1 MKLAEALILR
11 KDLQT
16 RIANLR
22 DRLFSNVLNQEGD
35 APSEDPSELIL
46 RLNKVYSELEDII
59 NRINKT
65 NANTPFGDSS
75 LADAITKRDIMIRKV
90 SVLREVLKRASERTN
105 RYSQKEIRI
114 VTTLNTAEEG
124 KIVDQLAYEAR
135 VLDSK
140 IQAKN
145 WEIDLL

>member
-16 RIANLR
+16 RIAR
-22 DRLFSNVLNQEGD
+22 VRERLFANVLNQEGD
-35 APSEDPSELIL
+35 APSEDPSELIR
-46 RLNKVYSELEDII
+46 RLNKAYAELEDII

-90 SVLREVLKRASERTN
+90 SVLREALQKASERTQ

-114 VTTLNTAEEG
+114 VTTLNIAEEE
-124 KIVDQLAYEAR
+124 KWVDQLAYEAR

-145 WEIDLL
+145 WEVDLL

>member
-16 RIANLR
+16 RIAR
-22 DRLFSNVLNQEGD
+22 VRERLFANVLNQEGD
-35 APSEDPSELIL
+35 APSEDPSELIR
-46 RLNKVYSELEDII
+46 RLNKVYAELEDII

-90 SVLREVLKRASERTN
+90 SVLREALQKASERTD
-105 RYSQKEIRI
+105 RYSKKEIRI
-114 VTTLNTAEEG
+114 VTTLNIAEEE
-124 KIVDQLAYEAR
+124 KWVDELAYQAR

-145 WEIDLL
+145 WEVDLL